1 MAMARKRGPGRD
13 NGPVLARPPRRSVD
27 LVAIVAALVLVSCGS
42 PGETGPASPSG
53 APGAVSQDAAD
64 RAVSGLCEMRTNNAG
79 DRDAANR
86 VFYDRSHEE
95 LHVIAAAAQLGD
107 PAVAGRLLRAKERI
121 EADLRP
127 ERFPSGFVRNL
138 DALIG
143 ATRDALEAIG
153 LEAPG
158 CG

>member
-1 MAMARKRGPGRD
+1 MR
-13 NGPVLARPPRRSVD
+13 ARPSRRSVD
-27 LVAIVAALVLVSCGS
+27 LAIVTALVLVSCGS
-42 PGETGPASPSG
+42 PGESGPASPSG
-53 APGAVSQDAAD
+53 ALGAVSQDAAD
-64 RAVSGLCEMRTNNAG
+64 RAVSGLCEMRTNAG

-86 VFYDRSHEE
+86 VFYDRSHEQ
-95 LHVIAAAAQLGD
+95 LHAIAAAAQLGD

-127 ERFPSGFVRNL
+127 ERFPGGFVRNL

-143 ATRDALEAIG
+143 ATGDALEAIG
-153 LEAPG
+153 LEAPR

>member
-13 NGPVLARPPRRSVD
+13 NGTVLARPPRRSVD

-53 APGAVSQDAAD
+53 ALGVVSQDAAD
-64 RAVSGLCEMRTNNAG
+64 RAVSGLCEMRTNAG
-79 DRDAANR
+79 DRDAAHR

-107 PAVAGRLLRAKERI
+107 PAVAGRLLRAKELI

-127 ERFPSGFVRNL
+127 ERFPGGLVRNL